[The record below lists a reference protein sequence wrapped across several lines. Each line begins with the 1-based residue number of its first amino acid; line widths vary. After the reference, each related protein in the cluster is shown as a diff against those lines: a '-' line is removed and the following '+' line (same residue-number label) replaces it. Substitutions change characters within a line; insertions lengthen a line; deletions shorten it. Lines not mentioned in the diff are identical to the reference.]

1 MLNFSGCILTWP
13 GHSSLIIPFMGFGA
27 LMEMKT
33 YMGDTAP
40 ETDEDVNSPGSIVVE
55 TLLNIRT
62 VASLNLET
70 TRVIEYR

>member
-1 MLNFSGCILTWP
+1 
-13 GHSSLIIPFMGFGA
+13 MGFGA

-33 YMGDTAP
+33 YMGEITT

-70 TRVIEYR
+70 RRVIEFDTALVAEDPVSFRRNIV